1 MNCPYYSYQTMGE
14 DSEVYGHFSR
24 CMQLKHVGT
33 KTELS
38 SKQQGTVITSKY
50 KHGSLEQHTFDV
62 GMWTSKSRIEE
73 QDASNRYRDESV
85 RNRNKEARM
94 VICIVL
100 VV

>member
-1 MNCPYYSYQTMGE
+1 MGE

-38 SKQQGTVITSKY
+38 SKQQGTAITSKY

-62 GMWTSKSRIEE
+62 GMWTSNSRIEE